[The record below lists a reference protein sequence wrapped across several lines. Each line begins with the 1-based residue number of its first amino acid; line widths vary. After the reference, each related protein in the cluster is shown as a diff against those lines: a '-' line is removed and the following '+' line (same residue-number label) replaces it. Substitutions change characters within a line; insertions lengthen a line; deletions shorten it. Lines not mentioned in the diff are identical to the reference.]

1 MFRPMRRFKQQL
13 SREEC
18 LELLEK
24 EKRGVLSLLGDEGY
38 PYGVPLDFW
47 YNPQDGCLYFHCAPE
62 GKKLSCIARWPEA
75 TLTAAEAGEGDFFS
89 VCYASAVLRGR
100 ITVVEDEGEKYEA
113 LLAITRRYCPDLMG
127 EADDYLR
134 RRLKDTCVCRLDLR
148 EITGKE
154 RLKG

>member
-1 MFRPMRRFKQQL
+1 MRRKDRQRDAAFAWAVFD
-13 SREEC
+13 RAPY
-18 LELLEK
+18 
-24 EKRGVLSLLGDEGY
+24 GVLSLRDGEGA
-38 PYGVPLDFW
+38 YGVPVSPARIGEKV
-47 YNPQDGCLYFHCAPE
+47 YYHCAPE